1 VKKMILLVAIVVLA
15 TGLASA
21 HGTDQ
26 HVMGTVT
33 AKSDNSITVQ
43 TSKDIVTVYAMAETK
58 FVKSGV
64 PASIKDLKVGDRV
77 VIHAGKMNN
86 KLMAHEVR
94 FGPTEKHQ

>member
-1 VKKMILLVAIVVLA
+1 MKRMILLVAFVMFAAGVA
-15 TGLASA
+15 AA

-33 AKSDNSITVQ
+33 AISDNSITVQ
-43 TSKDIVTVYAMAETK
+43 TAAQAVTIYTMAETK
-58 FVKSGV
+58 FVKSGA
-64 PASIKDLKVGDRV
+64 PASIKDLKLGDRV
-77 VIHAGKMNN
+77 VIHAGKMND

>member
-1 VKKMILLVAIVVLA
+1 LKNTILLVAFVVVA
-15 TGLASA
+15 AGLASA
-21 HGTDQ
+21 HGIDQ

-33 AKSDNSITVQ
+33 AISDNSITVQ
-43 TSKDIVTVYAMAETK
+43 TSKETVTVYTTAETK

-64 PASIKDLKVGDRV
+64 STSIKDLKIGDRV
-77 VIHAGKMNN
+77 VIHAGKVDN